1 MSLFC
6 YDGDMI
12 KGILFDYDGTLSKRY
27 EAAYQMY
34 RYMLHVLRP
43 DADENSL
50 AFETAVQRCL
60 LWDEFGSITKD
71 HVFSLIQKNYAPDMD
86 IDLWKTI
93 WMEKFAE
100 YQKLIPGVKETLPL
114 LKKKYKLG
122 VLSNGDERSQKRK
135 ICSTGIDACFDAII
149 VTGEYGI
156 NKPDPKIFRIAAEK
170 MALQPEEIVFVGDT
184 FATDINGA
192 IHAGMKPVWFLYERR
207 GITRY
212 PVLCVSSYEEIK
224 HIFLEDTT
232 WMD

>member
-1 MSLFC
+1 
-6 YDGDMI
+6 MI

-60 LWDEFGSITKD
+60 LWDESGTINKEHAFNLMK
-71 HVFSLIQKNYAPDMD
+71 KYYAPDLD
-86 IDLWKTI
+86 VDLWQTI
-93 WMEKFAE
+93 WLEKFADF
-100 YQKLIPGVKETLPL
+100 QVLVPGVKETLPL
-114 LKKKYKLG
+114 LKEKYKLG
-122 VLSNGDERSQKRK
+122 ILSNGDAHCQMKK
-135 ICSTGIDACFDAII
+135 IRSTGITDYFEAIV

-156 NKPDPKIFRIAAEK
+156 HKPDPKIFQVAAEK
-170 MALQPEEIVFVGDT
+170 LELKPEEIAFIGDT

-192 IHAGMKPVWFLYERR
+192 IHAGMKPVWFLYERK

-212 PVLCVSSYEEIK
+212 PVLCVSNYEQIR

-232 WMD
+232 WME

>member
-1 MSLFC
+1 
-6 YDGDMI
+6 MI

-156 NKPDPKIFRIAAEK
+156 NKPDPKIFQIAAEK
-170 MALQPEEIVFVGDT
+170 MALRPEEIVFVGDT